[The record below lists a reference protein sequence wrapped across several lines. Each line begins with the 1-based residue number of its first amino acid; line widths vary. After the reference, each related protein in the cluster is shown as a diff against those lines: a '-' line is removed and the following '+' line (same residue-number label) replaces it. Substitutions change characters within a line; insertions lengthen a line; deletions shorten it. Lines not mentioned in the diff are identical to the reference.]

1 MTTAKPAC
9 EICPTRESG
18 IFCDIT
24 KDDLREFSRA
34 RSFNTYKRKSIIF
47 YEGNPP
53 LGLFCVQKGKVKISK
68 HGSDGQVQIVRLAG
82 PGDILGYR
90 ALFAGE
96 PYAATAE
103 VLEDASLCFVDKV
116 SVYALLKKNAALA
129 LSILERVC
137 QDLRVSEDA
146 VLDLVQRPVSE
157 RVANMLLNLQETYGT
172 RSPDGIHL
180 DITLT
185 REEMAEMVGTTA
197 ETLIRTLSDFK
208 TRGLVALEPPHAII
222 IKKPAELARMAPERN

>member
-1 MTTAKPAC
+1 MTTPKPAC

-18 IFCDIT
+18 VFCDVT
-24 KDDLREFSRA
+24 KDEMREFSRN
-34 RSFNTYKRKSIIF
+34 RSFNTYRRKSIIF

-53 LGLFCVQKGKVKISK
+53 LGLFCIQKGKVKISK
-68 HGSDGQVQIVRLAG
+68 HGMDGQVQIVRLAG

-90 ALFAGE
+90 ALFSGE

-103 VLEDASLCFVDKV
+103 VLEDASLCFVDKTAT
-116 SVYALLKKNAALA
+116 YALLRKNAALA

-137 QDLRVSEDA
+137 RDLRVSEDA
-146 VLDLVQRPVSE
+146 VLDLVQRPVAE
-157 RVANMLLNLQETYGT
+157 RVANMLLSLQETYGASGPEGV
-172 RSPDGIHL
+172 RLNIA
-180 DITLT
+180 LT

-208 TRGLVALEPPHAII
+208 ARGLVALEPPHAII
-222 IKKPAELARMAPERN
+222 IKKAAELARMAPERN